1 MKIFEKGD
9 RIVWVYE
16 HQIGRNR
23 FLRAKSGVYVRSINP
38 RGRIKGTGYTHY
50 AMVLFDGNKSL
61 SKVPKAEL
69 KYEQMTK
76 KIYRG

>member
-1 MKIFEKGD
+1 MKAFEKGD
-9 RIVWVYE
+9 RIVWLYE
-16 HQIGRNR
+16 HQIGRSR
-23 FLRAKSGVYVRSINP
+23 FLRAKRGVYIRSVNP
-38 RGRIKGTGYTHY
+38 KGRIKGTGHTHY

-61 SKVPKAEL
+61 SKIPKSDL